1 MKQVVIVGAGMG
13 GLAAALRLAR
23 AGHRVRLFEA
33 RPSAGGLAGGFE
45 AVGLRFDAG
54 PYVLLDRPGLQWA
67 FETLA
72 VELPAL
78 QRVEHVY
85 DVLAPGAPV
94 EIHADVER
102 TAAGLERAWPG
113 SGARYRAFV
122 DSVAATYRRLRPL
135 LLRPRP
141 GPLALLGNGGW
152 REIPFLLRSLDAVLG
167 AARLPA
173 AVTDALA
180 IWTHVAGQ
188 QRREAPSP
196 MAFVAALIHDP
207 GAFVPAG
214 GIDAV
219 PRALAAA
226 AIEAGVE
233 IEYATRVTRI
243 RCAGGVA
250 CGVETAAGCFHAADA
265 VVSNANGVGTYLG
278 LVQPTPVRLRA
289 ALERLPLQS
298 PGVCAYLG
306 ARRWPGG
313 AYLRFRLDADT
324 GCRLLVHGGAVA
336 PATDG
341 WFPARLIAP
350 LDHARAQALGRGGQH
365 EVLERLLDEA
375 WWREG
380 LGEVRVIG
388 RRVPAE
394 WGAEYLLYRDSMN
407 PVMTARLMRS
417 GRLAHRSPYVRRL
430 YLAGSATHPGQWVSF
445 CAISGILAADLVGA
459 DLR

>member
-23 AGHRVRLFEA
+23 AGHRVRMLEA
-33 RPSAGGLAGGFE
+33 RPVAGGLAGGFE
-45 AVGLRFDAG
+45 AGGLRFDAG
-54 PYVLLDRPGLQWA
+54 PYVLLDRPGLHWA

-72 VELPAL
+72 VGMPAL
-78 QRVEHVY
+78 HRVEHVY
-85 DVLAPGAPV
+85 DVTTHAAPI

-102 TAAGLERAWPG
+102 TAAGLERVWPG
-113 SGARYRAFV
+113 SGARYRALV
-122 DSVAATYRRLRPL
+122 ASVAATYRRLRPML
-135 LLRPRP
+135 FCPRP
-141 GPLALLGNGGW
+141 GPLTLLRNGGW

-167 AARLPA
+167 AARLPSQ
-173 AVTDALA
+173 VVDALA

-188 QRREAPSP
+188 QRRAAPSP

-226 AIEAGVE
+226 ATEAGVE
-233 IEYATRVTRI
+233 IEYATRVTEI
-243 RCAGGVA
+243 RCDGGVA
-250 CGVETAAGCFHAADA
+250 RGVETASGRFHAADA

-278 LVQPTPVRLRA
+278 LVRPTPAPVRA

-313 AYLRFRLDADT
+313 AYLRFRLDADA
-324 GCRLLVHGGAVA
+324 GCRLLVHGGAVE
-336 PATDG
+336 PPTDG
-341 WFPARLIAP
+341 WWPVRLIAP

-365 EVLERLLDEA
+365 EVLERLLEEA

-380 LGEVRVIG
+380 LGDVRVIA

-394 WGAEYLLYRDSMN
+394 WGEEYHLHRDSMN

-445 CAISGILAADLVGA
+445 CAISGILAADLVCA
-459 DLR
+459 DLG